1 MQQVVDLCCFGVVTV
16 AQCGVSPVTPRR
28 TEGILNPLRYRQSRL
43 WRLGTTK
50 TTNATCR
57 SCCHCRRGSLA
68 VVAVV
73 GGGSCVRSSG
83 GGASGDGDGSG
94 GVSSS
99 SSSSSGVGKSYGAAV
114 RGEVVC
120 ELYGGMGLIGLS
132 LLAALPDT
140 VAELRCSDENPF
152 NVRAFERARRSLDP
166 ALAARA
172 TFTEASAA
180 KALHIG
186 DAKHAGVVIVDPPR
200 KGLDQATLDALSN
213 PDDPRC
219 RHAHTLAYVSCGFE
233 ALALQ
238 LPALVEGGRWRV
250 VLSEGFALFPGSD
263 HVETLVVFKRDVQ
276 AR

>member
-1 MQQVVDLCCFGVVTV
+1 
-16 AQCGVSPVTPRR
+16 
-28 TEGILNPLRYRQSRL
+28 
-43 WRLGTTK
+43 
-50 TTNATCR
+50 
-57 SCCHCRRGSLA
+57 
-68 VVAVV
+68 
-73 GGGSCVRSSG
+73 
-83 GGASGDGDGSG
+83 
-94 GVSSS
+94 
-99 SSSSSGVGKSYGAAV
+99 
-114 RGEVVC
+114 
-120 ELYGGMGLIGLS
+120 MGLIGLS